1 MKWIASSLS
10 VVSMIQSGSAFPKK
24 YQGKTG
30 EKYPFYKVSD
40 MNLPGNEESLIF
52 ENNTISEDTRTIL
65 KSSLLPKGSVVF
77 PKVGAAIATNK
88 KRILT
93 KVSCVDNNI
102 MGAIPKKD
110 IIYPRY
116 LYYWFQQHN
125 LSEFANEAA
134 LPSIKKTT
142 VEKWFINYPS
152 SVPEQKR
159 IVALLDT
166 VFADLEQTR
175 AKTEQNLKNAR
186 ELFESYLQQVFSQK
200 DENWIEAEL
209 FDHIKF
215 IDYRGRTPKK
225 TESGLRLI
233 TAKNVRMGY
242 LKSSPEEFVAPDSY
256 DDWMTRG
263 IPKKGDV
270 LFTSE
275 APLANVAQ
283 LDTDDKVVFAQ
294 RIITMQ
300 PDRSVINCDFL
311 KYLLM
316 SKPIQKR
323 IFEKGTGATVT
334 GIKASLL
341 KKIIIE
347 FPSSI
352 EEQEQYVITLNEL
365 SNSVK
370 KLEGIYQSKLNS
382 IVELKKS
389 ILQKAFNGEL
399 STPAKQVTSA

>member
-1 MKWIASSLS
+1 MVWKY
-10 VVSMIQSGSAFPKK
+10 KK
-24 YQGKTG
+24 
-30 EKYPFYKVSD
+30 
-40 MNLPGNEESLIF
+40 
-52 ENNTISEDTRTIL
+52 
-65 KSSLLPKGSVVF
+65 
-77 PKVGAAIATNK
+77 
-88 KRILT
+88 
-93 KVSCVDNNI
+93 
-102 MGAIPKKD
+102 
-110 IIYPRY
+110 
-116 LYYWFQQHN
+116 
-125 LSEFANEAA
+125 LSEFAKVSSGGTPKKSKKDFWNGDIPWYSSGELNDFNTIAPKAFITESGLSGSSAKLFPKGSLLIGMYDTAA
-134 LPSIKKTT
+134 LKMSILDREATFNQAIAGVKPNKEVSLSFILYAINSIKPELLKLRRGVRQKNLNQGMIKDILIPDIPLT
-142 VEKWFINYPS
+142 
-152 SVPEQKR
+152 EQKN
-159 IVALLDT
+159 IVTLLDT
-166 VFADLEQTR
+166 IFSDLEQTI

-186 ELFESYLQQVFSQK
+186 ELFDSYLQQVFSHK
-200 DENWIEAEL
+200 GDDWVKVEL

-215 IDYRGRTPKK
+215 IDYRGKTPKK

-242 LKSSPEEFVAPDSY
+242 LKPNPAEFVTPESY

-316 SKPIQKR
+316 SPPIQQR
-323 IFEKGTGATVT
+323 IIEKGTGATVT

-341 KKIIIE
+341 KKILIE

-352 EEQEQYVITLNEL
+352 EEQSKYVITLNSL
-365 SNSVK
+365 TDSVK
-370 KLEGIYQSKLNS
+370 QLEVIYQNKLTA
-382 IVELKKS
+382 IDELKKS
-389 ILQKAFNGEL
+389 ILQKAFSGEL
-399 STPAKQVTSA
+399 TTTAN